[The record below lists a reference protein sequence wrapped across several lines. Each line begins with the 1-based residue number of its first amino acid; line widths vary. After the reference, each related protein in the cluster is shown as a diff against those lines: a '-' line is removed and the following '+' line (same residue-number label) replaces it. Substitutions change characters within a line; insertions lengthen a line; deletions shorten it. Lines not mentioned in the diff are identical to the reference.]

1 MFRQLTRFTKI
12 CLTVT
17 LFLFTNIANAAT
29 PEVGQTYYT
38 QHNFK
43 FERGRHLTTNYWRGE
58 FVQLNSKAKVISI
71 TDKNMVL
78 EINGRSIT
86 IRNIAKF
93 SKRTIAEVAENLLSP
108 DPVLIGNNFANDI
121 KFGRLRY
128 GMTKQEVIMTRGY
141 PPGHKTFSTES
152 DFWIYWS
159 SRFVT
164 HSLAFEN
171 GKLNEGRGLR

>member
-1 MFRQLTRFTKI
+1 MFRQLTRFTQI
-12 CLTVT
+12 CLAVT
-17 LFLFTNIANAAT
+17 LLSLTSLANALT

-43 FERGRHLTTNYWRGE
+43 YERGRHLTTNYWRGE
-58 FVQLNSKAKVISI
+58 LVPLNSKAKVVEM
-71 TDKNMVL
+71 TDKKMVL
-78 EINGRSIT
+78 DINGQYIT
-86 IRNIAKF
+86 IKNIAKH
-93 SKRTIAEVAENLLSP
+93 SRKIVAQVAENLLAP
-108 DPVLIGNNFANDI
+108 DPVLLEGNFVHDI

-128 GMTKQEVIMTRGY
+128 GMTKQEVIMARGY
-141 PPGHKTFSTES
+141 PPGHKTTSTES